1 MKQLFRFIA
10 LIVAS
15 LIYSIPA
22 SADPEHV
29 RVMLLT
35 VVFDNATGEVVTYY
49 INGFDDKEAC
59 TAKSMAITA
68 TAEDRAGP
76 GKHVGMSLCFGDA
89 TVYGGK
95 AAPQM
100 IVPPG
105 EQMVPA
111 IPEEAKGPIT
121 DL

>member
-1 MKQLFRFIA
+1 MKQLFRSIA
-10 LIVAS
+10 LIAA
-15 LIYSIPA
+15 LAYGSIA
-22 SADPEHV
+22 AADPEHV

-49 INGFDDKEAC
+49 LNGFPDKEAC
-59 TAKSMAITA
+59 TAKTIAIAA

-95 AAPQM
+95 AKPQLV
-100 IVPPG
+100 IPPG
-105 EQMVPA
+105 EVMVPA
-111 IPEEAKGPIT
+111 IPEEAKDPIM